1 MQEYGNLDYD
11 VVIIGAGP
19 AGLTAGLYLSQ
30 SKYRTIA
37 LERKNFGGQIM
48 NIDKVENYPGFA
60 NGVAGAV
67 LGSEMLSQAT
77 GSGLEINLAEV
88 IGIDSYNSGWKV
100 KCIGTD
106 YTAKVV
112 IIAGGMERKKL
123 DIPGEAEF
131 TGKGV
136 SYCALCDAS
145 FSKGKQVAIVG
156 GGNAAVTEALY
167 LSKFAS
173 KLVIIHRRNKLRATR
188 ILQEKAFAEPKIEFI
203 WDTAVEE
210 IAGDKFVNRIKLRQ
224 VMTMQESFLDIS
236 SIFIA
241 TGVKPNTDYL
251 KGVLPLD
258 ETGAIITNQR
268 METETPCI
276 LAAGDIR
283 SGSPHQ
289 IVTAVGD
296 GATAAISAER
306 LLQELS

>member
-1 MQEYGNLDYD
+1 LDYD
-11 VVIIGAGP
+11 VLIIGAGP

-30 SKYRTIA
+30 SKYRTVAI
-37 LERKNFGGQIM
+37 ERKNFGGQLLD
-48 NIDKVENYPGFA
+48 IDKVENYPGFA
-60 NGVAGAV
+60 NGVSGAV
-67 LGSEMLSQAT
+67 LGSEMLTQAT
-77 GSGLEINLAEV
+77 RAGLEINLAEV
-88 IGIDSYNSGWKV
+88 VGIDSYDSCWKV
-100 KCIGTD
+100 KCIGAD

-123 DIPGEAEF
+123 DIPGEVEF
-131 TGKGV
+131 KGKGV

-145 FSKGKQVAIVG
+145 FSKGKQVAVVG
-156 GGNAAVTEALY
+156 GGNAALTEALY

-173 KLVIIHRRNKLRATR
+173 RLVVIHRRNQLRATP

-203 WDTAVEE
+203 WDTVVEE
-210 IAGDKFVNRIKLRQ
+210 IAGDKFVNRIKLCQ
-224 VMTMQESFLDIS
+224 VKTLEKSSLDIS

-241 TGVKPNTDYL
+241 TGVEPNTDYL
-251 KGVLPLD
+251 KGVLSLD
-258 ETGAIITNQR
+258 EAGSIITNPR
-268 METETPCI
+268 METEIPRI

-296 GATAAISAER
+296 GATAGIYAER